1 MNLWHLDLVENSSTV
16 PQKKK
21 KKHAILTLKIEA
33 IWVLIQEVNE
43 MAADSVDMSMYLCV
57 GVS

>member
-1 MNLWHLDLVENSSTV
+1 MNLWHLDLEENSSSV
-16 PQKKK
+16 PQK